1 VPLDFYSWHTYANG
15 SADPYDAVRLAKEIR
30 GILDTHGFSRA
41 ESILSEWNLSADFTE
56 PEKAELQGAHNAA
69 YIGAVLSYL
78 QDTSI
83 DHAHFYRGDA
93 AWMGLFGLDG
103 KYLKTAYT
111 FKAMGKMLDTPQRL
125 PVEGSDTFGF
135 AALAGRSADGNT
147 VQILVSNYA
156 IPANYKPNLMPMPP
170 ELQKASP
177 PMPDMSKVKFLP
189 VRTEIVY
196 RDNAGYN
203 LAIKALPW
211 GTVPFSVKRYRISKT
226 QNLDLVEEISGKE
239 GALSL
244 SNSLPPDTVELIV
257 LTRR

>member
-1 VPLDFYSWHTYANG
+1 MPLDFYSWHTYANG

-30 GILDTHGFSRA
+30 GILDTHGFPHA

-56 PEKAELQGAHNAA
+56 SEKAELQGEHNAA

-93 AWMGLFGLDG
+93 AWMGLFDLNGE
-103 KYLKTAYT
+103 YFKTAYT

-125 PVEGSDTFGF
+125 PVEGTDTFGF
-135 AALAGRSADGNT
+135 AALAGRSADDKT
-147 VQILVSNYA
+147 IQILISNYA
-156 IPANYKPNLMPMPP
+156 IPANYKPDLMPMPP

-177 PMPDMSKVKFLP
+177 PMPDMSKIKFLP
-189 VRTEIVY
+189 PRTDIVY
-196 RDNAGYN
+196 RDNLGYK
-203 LAIKALPW
+203 LTSAICHGETLHSAQALPNQQDSESRTGGRW
-211 GTVPFSVKRYRISKT
+211 NRQGSAV
-226 QNLDLVEEISGKE
+226 N
-239 GALSL
+239 L
-244 SNSLPPDTVELIV
+244 SNPLAPDTVELIV